1 MSDAVRAHYPTYGS
15 GEADKTRQ
23 RRIRQLRMVLMRRER
38 LIRPTVQA
46 CRHDKTRQRRIRH
59 LRMVS
64 DAARAPYPTYGS
76 GL

>member
-1 MSDAVRAHYPTYGS
+1 MQKGGGKIIGV
-15 GEADKTRQ
+15 KT
-23 RRIRQLRMVLMRRER
+23 VG
-38 LIRPTVQA
+38 
-46 CRHDKTRQRRIRH
+46 RHDKTRQRRIRH

>member
-1 MSDAVRAHYPTYGS
+1 MSTKGGETYLC
-15 GEADKTRQ
+15 KT
-23 RRIRQLRMVLMRRER
+23 VG
-38 LIRPTVQA
+38 
-46 CRHDKTRQRRIRH
+46 RHDKTRQRRIRH

>member
-1 MSDAVRAHYPTYGS
+1 MI
-15 GEADKTRQ
+15 
-23 RRIRQLRMVLMRRER
+23 RRISVASGIGAWCRMRCER

-46 CRHDKTRQRRIRH
+46 CRHDKTHQRRIRH

>member
-1 MSDAVRAHYPTYGS
+1 
-15 GEADKTRQ
+15 
-23 RRIRQLRMVLMRRER
+23 MRCER

-46 CRHDKTRQRRIRH
+46 CRHDKTHQRRIRH

>member
-1 MSDAVRAHYPTYGS
+1 MSAKRRGKLICV
-15 GEADKTRQ
+15 KT
-23 RRIRQLRMVLMRRER
+23 VG
-38 LIRPTVQA
+38 
-46 CRHDKTRQRRIRH
+46 RHDKTRQRRIRH

>member
-1 MSDAVRAHYPTYGS
+1 MIRRACVAS
-15 GEADKTRQ
+15 GIGARC
-23 RRIRQLRMVLMRRER
+23 RMRRER

-76 GL
+76 G